1 MSVPL
6 PKVISWPLK
15 AVDGNGRLPFSE
27 DEQSVREVMLN
38 ILLTRPGERLMRPN
52 FGAGLL
58 DFIHQ
63 PNNQST
69 RHLIGD
75 VIKKSLAQWE
85 PRVEVEQVEVLPI
98 PDSISDVHINVRY
111 HMRHAL
117 RPQELNLTLTLGQ

>member
-1 MSVPL
+1 MSVTQ
-6 PKVISWPLK
+6 PKIISWPLGSISNQGQW
-15 AVDGNGRLPFSE
+15 AYAM

-38 ILLTRPGERLMRPN
+38 ILLTRSGERLMRPN

-63 PNNQST
+63 PNNLST
-69 RHLIGD
+69 RHMIGD

-85 PRVEVEQVEVLPI
+85 PRVEVEKVEVLPL

-111 HMRHAL
+111 HMRHTL
-117 RPQELNLTLTLGQ
+117 RPQELTMTLTLGQ